1 MAEMKKRESP
11 SIDEWLREAKED
23 PRAADVGMFLVHNG
37 TVRKTAKALVRMG
50 EKNAKDVSGML
61 FSYDEE
67 KVQAA
72 IRETY
77 RMEGIYYIRIWLN
90 SGKLEVGDD
99 IMYVLIGGD
108 IRPHV
113 IAGLETLVGKIK
125 SECVKE
131 EEIFV
136 PGRKKRIG
144 CVIMASG
151 LSKRFGRNKLLA
163 EFQGKTMIQRVLDIT
178 GEDLFERRV
187 VVTRSEE
194 VREICRQQN
203 VDVIFHALPDRNDT
217 IHLGMDVMKEMD
229 GCLFCPCDQPLLQK
243 ESLMRML
250 DRFERKG
257 KGIYRLSYEEKQGAP
272 ILFGK
277 EYFQELLALPSKC
290 GGSYLVKKYPD
301 QVENV
306 SASDKIELFDIDTQ
320 EQYEA
325 MIQKYR

>member
-1 MAEMKKRESP
+1 MTELKKRESP
-11 SIDEWLREAKED
+11 SIDEWLREAKAD

-37 TVRKTAKALVRMG
+37 TVRKTAKARVRMG
-50 EKNAKDVSGML
+50 EQDAQDVSGML

-77 RMEGIYYIRIWLN
+77 RMEGIHYIRVWLN

-113 IAGLETLVGKIK
+113 VAGLEALVGKIK

-131 EEIFV
+131 KELYASEN
-136 PGRKKRIG
+136 KKKVG

-163 EFQGKTMIQRVLDIT
+163 EFRGKTMIQRILDIT
-178 GEDLFERRV
+178 GEELFDRRV

-194 VREICRQQN
+194 VRELCRQQK
-203 VDVIFHALPDRNDT
+203 VDVIFHELPDRNDT
-217 IHLGMDVMKEMD
+217 IHFGVDVMKEMD
-229 GCLFCPCDQPLLQK
+229 GCMFCPCDQPLLQR
-243 ESLMRML
+243 ESLVRML
-250 DRFERKG
+250 RQFEKKG

-306 SASDKIELFDIDTQ
+306 SASDKIELFDIDTP